1 MRRSHRK
8 QMLFVQR
15 QLPVR
20 LTLYA
25 RTPTLLLFDYKSH
38 YSIVLQEAQ
47 GQPFKTSSSKCRF
60 VKDVLQIKEKR
71 KGPVKGRA
79 SLKDGW
85 ENGCKPVHG
94 RLAEL

>member
-1 MRRSHRK
+1 MKLSMK
-8 QMLFVQR
+8 EKKI
-15 QLPVR
+15 
-20 LTLYA
+20 LYA
-25 RTPTLLLFDYKSH
+25 FACPSH
-38 YSIVLQEAQ
+38 HNTVTRLKWLTALTIDPEAKHRML
-47 GQPFKTSSSKCRF
+47 GLARKMETCRF
-60 VKDVLQIKEKR
+60 VKDELQIKEKR

>member
-1 MRRSHRK
+1 MGRTG
-8 QMLFVQR
+8 R
-15 QLPVR
+15 QSPGNCPDFPGK
-20 LTLYA
+20 A
-25 RTPTLLLFDYKSH
+25 KKIKKSQNF
-38 YSIVLQEAQ
+38 L
-47 GQPFKTSSSKCRF
+47 GMCRF

>member
-1 MRRSHRK
+1 M
-8 QMLFVQR
+8 
-15 QLPVR
+15 
-20 LTLYA
+20 
-25 RTPTLLLFDYKSH
+25 LLLDKHLYISIHSILKIFTQVHGDRLRTGHRFDGIPH
-38 YSIVLQEAQ
+38 ALRPHAA
-47 GQPFKTSSSKCRF
+47 CRF